1 MNPDPDTS
9 SRLVAPY
16 LSEEQRMNR
25 ICDLLSKAVVSDWSS
40 RLAEAPGSRPDS
52 PNPRDRPAESSDKDR
67 IVGYLSL
74 VGAANAALIRETL
87 GLSKMRVYRALQPLL
102 MSGRV
107 AASGRSR
114 MTSYALT
121 RAEVRKIVL
130 N

>member
-1 MNPDPDTS
+1 MSSDTRDS
-9 SRLVAPY
+9 FVLVAPY
-16 LSEEQRMNR
+16 LSDEQRMNR
-25 ICDLLSKAVVSDWSS
+25 ICQLLSKAVVSDWSS
-40 RLAEAPGSRPDS
+40 RLAET
-52 PNPRDRPAESSDKDR
+52 PRQPTESNLPRNRLGESSDEER
-67 IVGYLSL
+67 IIGYLSL
-74 VGAANAALIRETL
+74 VGGANAALIRETL

-121 RAEVRKIVL
+121 CAEVRKIVL

>member
-1 MNPDPDTS
+1 
-9 SRLVAPY
+9 
-16 LSEEQRMNR
+16 
-25 ICDLLSKAVVSDWSS
+25 
-40 RLAEAPGSRPDS
+40 
-52 PNPRDRPAESSDKDR
+52 
-67 IVGYLSL
+67 VG
-74 VGAANAALIRETL
+74 GANAALIRETL
-87 GLSKMRVYRALQPLL
+87 GLSKMWVYRALQPLL

>member
-1 MNPDPDTS
+1 MNPDPETS

-40 RLAEAPGSRPDS
+40 RLAETPGPRPDS
-52 PNPRDRPAESSDKDR
+52 SNPRDRPAESSDEER

>member
-1 MNPDPDTS
+1 MNPDPETS

-40 RLAEAPGSRPDS
+40 RLAETPGSGPDS
-52 PNPRDRPAESSDKDR
+52 PNPRDCPAESSDEER

-74 VGAANAALIRETL
+74 VGAANASLIRETL

>member
-1 MNPDPDTS
+1 MNPAPETS

-40 RLAEAPGSRPDS
+40 RLAETPGPRPDS
-52 PNPRDRPAESSDKDR
+52 PNPRDRPAESSDEER

-87 GLSKMRVYRALQPLL
+87 GLSKMRVYRALRPLL
-102 MSGRV
+102 ISARV

>member
-1 MNPDPDTS
+1 MRSETQNSLT
-9 SRLVAPY
+9 LLAPH

-25 ICDLLSKAVVSDWSS
+25 ICQLLSKAVVSDWSS
-40 RLAEAPGSRPDS
+40 RLAET
-52 PNPRDRPAESSDKDR
+52 PRQPTESNLPPDRPSESSDEER

-74 VGAANAALIRETL
+74 VGEANAALIRETL

-102 MSGRV
+102 TSGRV

-114 MTSYALT
+114 MTTYALT
-121 RAEVRKIVL
+121 RSEVRKIVL